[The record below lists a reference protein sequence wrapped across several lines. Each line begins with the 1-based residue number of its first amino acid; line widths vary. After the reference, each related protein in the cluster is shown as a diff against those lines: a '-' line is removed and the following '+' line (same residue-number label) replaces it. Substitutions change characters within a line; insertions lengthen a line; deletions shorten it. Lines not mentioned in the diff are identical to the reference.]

1 MKWNCI
7 DNQPIEGTYRHHTYD
22 KDAMR
27 KYVEENFPFDEVRE
41 AFEAADWDLEAL
53 YLNRESRLFKADSSA
68 FCIAILLDW
77 KDCLKNY
84 WFDLANGHLDF
95 IRESD
100 ECVWK
105 GVWPQ
110 QAFRPS
116 DIYRRLFF
124 CETEEDFWDI
134 FNDLNS
140 PEKLEDLYNGNSPI
154 DMFPVY
160 AEEPAKVAEMGEY
173 LANRTRNNTK

>member
-22 KDAMR
+22 RDAMR

-41 AFEAADWDLEAL
+41 AFEAADWNLEAL

-140 PEKLEDLYNGNSPI
+140 QEKLKDLYNGNSPI

-160 AEEPAKVAEMGEY
+160 AEDPSKIAEMDEY
-173 LANRTRNNTK
+173 LSKKQNNNL

>member
-1 MKWNCI
+1 MKWNGI
-7 DNQPIEGTYRHHTYD
+7 DNQPIEGTYRHRTYD

-53 YLNRESRLFKADSSA
+53 YLNRESRLFQADSSA

-95 IRESD
+95 IREGD

-124 CETEEDFWDI
+124 CETEEDFCDI

-140 PEKLEDLYNGNSPI
+140 TEKLEDLYNGNSPI

-160 AEEPAKVAEMGEY
+160 AEEPSKVAEMCEY
-173 LANRTRNNTK
+173 LANKTRNNTK

>member
-7 DNQPIEGTYRHHTYD
+7 DNQPIEGTYKHRTYD
-22 KDAMR
+22 KDALRM
-27 KYVEENFPFDEVRE
+27 YVEEHFPFDEVRE

-53 YLNRESRLFKADSSA
+53 YLNRESPIFETDSID
-68 FCIAILLDW
+68 FFTAILVDL
-77 KDCLKNY
+77 KDCLENY
-84 WFDLANGHLDF
+84 WLDLANGHLDF
-95 IRESD
+95 LQEGE
-100 ECVWK
+100 ECMWK

-110 QAFRPS
+110 QPFRPS

-134 FNDLNS
+134 FYDLNS
-140 PEKLEDLYNGNSPI
+140 QEKLKDLYNGNSPI

-160 AEEPAKVAEMGEY
+160 SEEPSKVAEMDEY
-173 LANRTRNNTK
+173 LSKKQNKNL